1 MQSRFRTFGHPALAG
16 CARWLAAPMVAVP
29 LLLGACD
36 DRPLPLQPAGEPA
49 AAAGAVPPTVR
60 TAGGDLVTS
69 QAEVFAQA
77 LAEIGPD
84 GKVLIW
90 IKETGTARPSAEFLL
105 NLPPTGSETIALPAE
120 APGARGRNDLGPG
133 SVRGASLEAVVRAL
147 GQAGVEDPNP
157 MEALGVISARLPE
170 RVRLAALQVLLRHPN
185 VDYVS
190 AVRARPIEFNG
201 LPTGLNLEDTKHTVH
216 KVLEAWD
223 VTRGFGI
230 KVGILDSGLARIAA
244 TGAYHQD
251 ALFTSTSSGGYG
263 VVALGFVDD
272 ECGSTTSAN
281 NGACIPYDDHGH
293 GSAMVGLV
301 GANDNDFPT
310 DLPGVGIAPYAT
322 TYSMKV
328 AWNTYVHGDCG
339 SWGDEN
345 IWCIEDDDFL
355 RAINYAAANR
365 LHVLS
370 MSFKEEGNSDIYRA
384 LSAAYHTHGV
394 FLLASTGNTVGGSA
408 QQPASYDVVM
418 GVGGVDAAG
427 NNLHSTAARDVSG
440 FAGGVTLAPTCYKST
455 YCDAGSPSTFGQA
468 GGTSAATANVAGVV
482 ALVRAVHPT
491 ETPAQIWQ
499 RIVAT
504 AEGPN
509 LVVNALAAI
518 NWQRP
523 L

>member
-1 MQSRFRTFGHPALAG
+1 MQSLFRPFGRPALAG
-16 CARWLAAPMVAVP
+16 CARWLAAPMIAVP

-36 DRPLPLQPAGEPA
+36 DHPLPLQPADEPA
-49 AAAGAVPPTVR
+49 VASLVASPTVR
-60 TAGGDLVTS
+60 TARGDLVTGDAS
-69 QAEVFAQA
+69 LFAQA
-77 LAEIGPD
+77 LAEIGPE

-90 IKETGTARPSAEFLL
+90 IKDTGTARPTPEFLI
-105 NLPPTGSETIALPAE
+105 NLPGTARETIALPAD
-120 APGARGRNDLGPG
+120 APGAARRNDLGPG
-133 SVRGASLEAVVRAL
+133 SVRGASLQAVVRAL

-190 AVRARPIEFNG
+190 AVRARPVEFNSA
-201 LPTGLNLEDTKHTVH
+201 PTGLNLADTKHTVH
-216 KVLEAWD
+216 KVLDVWN
-223 VTRGFGI
+223 VTRGLGI
-230 KVGILDSGLARIAA
+230 RVGILDSGLARISA
-244 TGAYHQD
+244 TGGFHQD
-251 ALFTSTSSGGYG
+251 ALFTSSQFGDWG
-263 VVALGFVDD
+263 VIALGFIDD
-272 ECGSTTSAN
+272 GCDKTAAN
-281 NGACIPYDDHGH
+281 NGACIAYDDHGH

-301 GANDNDFPT
+301 GANDNDFPM
-310 DLPGVGIAPYAT
+310 DAAGVGIAPYAT
-322 TYSMKV
+322 TYSMKI
-328 AWNTYVHGDCG
+328 AWNTYIHGDCG

-355 RAINYAAANR
+355 RSINYAAAKK

-370 MSFKEEGNSDIYRA
+370 MSFKEDGNSDIYRA
-384 LSAAYHTHGV
+384 MSTAYHTHGV
-394 FLLASTGNTVGGSA
+394 FLLASTGNTMGGSA

-427 NNLHSTAARDVSG
+427 NNLYSTASRDVSG
-440 FAGGVTLAPTCYKST
+440 FAGGVTLAATCYKSI
-455 YCDAGSPSTFGQA
+455 YCDAGLPSTFGET

-499 RIVAT
+499 RIVAS
-504 AEGPN
+504 ADGPN
-509 LVVNALAAI
+509 RVVNALAAI